1 MMKLRVS
8 DDDLLRQAH
17 TDGLLTEYLQDP
29 DEVDTD
35 KLMQLMAELERDKL
49 VADIMDNGPEMVI
62 NAIGR
67 LGWSEDLVET
77 MCLREVEIDE

>member
-17 TDGLLTEYLQDP
+17 TDGLLTEYLQDE

-35 KLMQLMAELERDKL
+35 ELMQLMAELERDKL
-49 VADIMDNGPEMVI
+49 VADIMDNGPEKVI
-62 NAIGR
+62 DAIRR
-67 LGWSEDLVET
+67 LHWSKDLVET